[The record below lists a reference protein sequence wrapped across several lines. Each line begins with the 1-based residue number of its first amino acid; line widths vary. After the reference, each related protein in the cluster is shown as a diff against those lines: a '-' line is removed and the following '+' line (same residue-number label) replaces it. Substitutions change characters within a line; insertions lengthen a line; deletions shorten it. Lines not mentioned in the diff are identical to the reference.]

1 MSRKPI
7 TGAIVTGASAGIGR
21 ELVRQ
26 LATHKQLPDLTIVAT
41 ARRADRLHD
50 LEQELPPGKILPF
63 PADLA
68 SEVDRAALFEFALK
82 HLPQLDLVVNNAGL
96 GAYGPFEKMSPTKI
110 REIINVDFDA
120 LADLTA
126 RAICVMKPQR
136 SGQIVEIS
144 SILGE
149 VGLPYS
155 AAYVAAKHAVNGLVK
170 SIRYEL
176 AGTGVSVWAACPGQ
190 TVSEFRQIA
199 GAGHASQ
206 NGKSAEP
213 VEKVVASIVKAIVAG
228 QNRALYYPTWKPWTI
243 AQIARL
249 SPRLWDAMM
258 IRYGRQ
264 IASEDLGPDGQS

>member
-7 TGAIVTGASAGIGR
+7 IGAIVTGASAGIGR

-41 ARRADRLHD
+41 ARRADRLHE
-50 LEQELPPGKILPF
+50 LEQSLPPAKILPF
-63 PADLA
+63 PADLTN
-68 SEVDRAALFEFALK
+68 ETDRAALFEFALK

-96 GAYGPFEKMSPTKI
+96 GAYGPFEKMNPTKI
-110 REIINVDFDA
+110 HEIFAVDFEA
-120 LADLTA
+120 VADLTA
-126 RAICVMKPQR
+126 RAIREMRPR
-136 SGQIVEIS
+136 GSGQIVQIS

-170 SIRYEL
+170 SVRYEL
-176 AGTGVSVWAACPGQ
+176 ACSGISLWAACPGQ

-199 GAGHASQ
+199 GSGHASQ

-213 VEKVVASIVKAIVAG
+213 VEKVVASLVKAIVAH
-228 QNRALYYPTWKPWTI
+228 QKRALFYPTWKPWTI
-243 AQIARL
+243 AHLARI
-249 SPRLWDAMM
+249 SPRLWDFLM

-264 IASEDLGPDGQS
+264 IASEDIGPEN